1 MKTIRDHIAAKPA
14 IPDPPAGATHA
25 MVWEPYGPSRSQWAL
40 AALDASPDDDAV
52 ALLDGPPDLHP
63 GELLER
69 VVGALGYPVWLSSRI
84 ETEGETAYYVTPWSA
99 GG

>member
-1 MKTIRDHIAAKPA
+1 MTTIREHIASHPA
-14 IPDPPAGATHA
+14 VPDPPPGATHA
-25 MVWEPYGPSRSQWAL
+25 VVWEPYGPSRSQWAL

-52 ALLDGPPDLHP
+52 LLDGPPDLHP

-69 VVGALGYPVWLSSRI
+69 VAGALGCPVWLSARI
-84 ETEGETAYYVTPWSA
+84 EVWDEAAYYVTPA

>member
-1 MKTIRDHIAAKPA
+1 MTTVRDHIASHPEV
-14 IPDPPAGATHA
+14 PDPPAGATHV

-52 ALLDGPPDLHP
+52 LWDGPPDMRP
-63 GELLER
+63 GELAER
-69 VVGALGYPVWLSSRI
+69 VAGALGCPVRLSSRI
-84 ETEGETAYYVTPWSA
+84 EAEGETAYYVTAA